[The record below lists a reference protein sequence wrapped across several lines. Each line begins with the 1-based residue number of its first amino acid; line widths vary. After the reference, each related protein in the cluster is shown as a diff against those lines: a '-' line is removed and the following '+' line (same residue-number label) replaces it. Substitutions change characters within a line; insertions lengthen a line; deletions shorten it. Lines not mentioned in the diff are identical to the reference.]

1 MGPKC
6 PVCVGAP
13 VMSAMVESPAAL
25 PSAAANAAV
34 SPAAAQVR
42 GDAATAPSAATT
54 APARTSESRPA
65 ALARADRPAT
75 AEPQPK
81 PKAMAKPTPA
91 ARRTERLAM
100 LEQKLLDESTPGDL
114 ARIAAR
120 ETGREMRTEERR
132 VGKEC
137 VSTCRSRCSPNH

>member
-1 MGPKC
+1 MTPNGPAY
-6 PVCVGAP
+6 VATP
-13 VMSAMVESPAAL
+13 VMTAMVESPADL

-65 ALARADRPAT
+65 ALARADRRAT
-75 AEPQPK
+75 AEPKPN

-91 ARRTERLAM
+91 ARRPEHLAM
-100 LEQKLLDESTPGDL
+100 LEQKLLDERTPGDI
-114 ARIAAR
+114 ARIPAPKQVRAR
-120 ETGREMRTEERR
+120 RR
-132 VGKEC
+132 
-137 VSTCRSRCSPNH
+137 

>member
-1 MGPKC
+1 MTY
-6 PVCVGAP
+6 VVY
-13 VMSAMVESPAAL
+13 SPANV
-25 PSAAANAAV
+25 PSSPHNAAV
-34 SPAAAQVR
+34 TPAAAQGR

-54 APARTSESRPA
+54 APARTSECRPA

-100 LEQKLLDESTPGDL
+100 LEQKLLDESTLGDI

-120 ETGREMRTEERR
+120 EKGRAMR
-132 VGKEC
+132 
-137 VSTCRSRCSPNH
+137 

>member
-1 MGPKC
+1 MTPNGPAY
-6 PVCVGAP
+6 VATP
-13 VMSAMVESPAAL
+13 VMTAMVESPADL

-65 ALARADRPAT
+65 ALARADRRAT

-81 PKAMAKPTPA
+81 PKAMATPTPA
-91 ARRTERLAM
+91 ARRTARLAM
-100 LEQKLLDESTPGDL
+100 LDPKMLAASPLGDI
-114 ARIAAR
+114 ARIVASAKGRAIGRASCR
-120 ETGREMRTEERR
+120 ER
-132 VGKEC
+132 VC
-137 VSTCRSRCSPNH
+137 QCF

>member
-1 MGPKC
+1 MTPNGPAY
-6 PVCVGAP
+6 VATP
-13 VMSAMVESPAAL
+13 VMTAMVESPADL

-65 ALARADRPAT
+65 ALARADRRAT

-91 ARRTERLAM
+91 ARRSEEHTSELQSLM
-100 LEQKLLDESTPGDL
+100 
-114 ARIAAR
+114 RISYA
-120 ETGREMRTEERR
+120 
-132 VGKEC
+132 VFCLKKKKH
-137 VSTCRSRCSPNH
+137 SPNHKYRYSRPTEDLYHAHKQT

>member
-1 MGPKC
+1 MT
-6 PVCVGAP
+6 
-13 VMSAMVESPAAL
+13 AMVESPADL

-65 ALARADRPAT
+65 ALARADRRAT

-81 PKAMAKPTPA
+81 PKAMAKPKPA
-91 ARRTERLAM
+91 ARRTARHYMLAR
-100 LEQKLLDESTPGDL
+100 KLLDESNLGEC
-114 ARIAAR
+114 RRAAWR
-120 ETGREMRTEERR
+120 DRDVQDG
-132 VGKEC
+132 
-137 VSTCRSRCSPNH
+137 

>member
-1 MGPKC
+1 MTPNGPAY
-6 PVCVGAP
+6 VATP
-13 VMSAMVESPAAL
+13 VMTAMVESPADL

-65 ALARADRPAT
+65 ALARADRRAT

-100 LEQKLLDESTPGDL
+100 LEQKLLDESPLGDI
-114 ARIAAR
+114 ARSDEHTSEIKYLLR
-120 ETGREMRTEERR
+120 I
-132 VGKEC
+132 
-137 VSTCRSRCSPNH
+137 